1 MDGPILLNNFKG
13 VLLAP
18 QFEIEWTDTKDMLPQ
33 DHNLMNNFSY
43 FDTVALRVINWLD
56 GEDKGWN

>member
-1 MDGPILLNNFKG
+1 MDGPILWNNFKG

-18 QFEIEWTDTKDMLPQ
+18 QFEIEWTDSKDRLPQ
-33 DHNLMNNFSY
+33 DHNFMNNFPY
-43 FDTVALRVINWLD
+43 FDTVTLRVINWLD